1 MKSESPE
8 ASSSSKSFCDDATS
22 AVAVSSQ
29 SLIDEDI
36 ISKTE
41 EIHSSS
47 KKITRVKKEEEID
60 DDDSRGDRASASAS
74 AIAMNY
80 DLNRSVKK
88 EEELEN
94 NDDDDTKMAF
104 KEAVTGAY
112 YGDDDHYDYS
122 DWKAGD
128 WCWLLPAVTDNNGN
142 RQKQPGGGDATAVT
156 TKTDV
161 TPTTT
166 GFTGRTCSTTRST
179 GQIRYIDDAIN
190 EDENAAAEPIHPPP
204 KNKIRRKEN
213 STEKDGINIKIAAV
227 YNESGNDDD
236 IDIKE
241 EAEEGSGQ
249 HRMNSTVNDNDND
262 NTNTDASINNYNDD
276 GYESWTEGNWC
287 LLLSPLADD
296 MDETKNITSSKLS
309 ANAETTTNT
318 CNRRR
323 SCGSSPN
330 YLEVGDVDVNEGD
343 KMDYDDDEGDDD
355 NDDNDEPTKKTK
367 STTTYKKW
375 QNERWKEMFQKIVN
389 YKMEHKSTNV
399 PARYAEDPKL
409 GNWVMK
415 QRKLYKHN
423 KELSQERINSLES
436 VGFIWNPLD
445 AQWMEMYQKLVAYKK
460 NHMSTNVSRGFKEDP
475 KLGMWVFTQRNC
487 YNQKDIYI
495 DRVNL
500 LESIGFIWDPRDA

>member
-47 KKITRVKKEEEID
+47 KKFTRVKKEEEID
-60 DDDSRGDRASASAS
+60 DDDSRGDRASAS

-142 RQKQPGGGDATAVT
+142 RQKQSGGGDATAVT
-156 TKTDV
+156 AKTDI

-213 STEKDGINIKIAAV
+213 STE
-227 YNESGNDDD
+227 
-236 IDIKE
+236 
-241 EAEEGSGQ
+241 
-249 HRMNSTVNDNDND
+249 MNSTVNDNDND
-262 NTNTDASINNYNDD
+262 NTNTDASINNNNDD

-296 MDETKNITSSKLS
+296 MDETKNNTSSKLS
-309 ANAETTTNT
+309 ANAEATTNT

-330 YLEVGDVDVNEGD
+330 YFEVGDVDVNEDD